1 VLFDLDK
8 KTHLVVRRI
17 EDRGATHVIFD
28 DYRDKNG
35 AKLPYR
41 MRVYQADGRIEE
53 VVFEDYLIDE
63 KIDGAVFE
71 EFRPKPKE

>member
-1 VLFDLDK
+1 MARYFNVQRPPQLKFEDLK
-8 KTHLVVRRI
+8 GVVNTRI
-17 EDRGATHVIFD
+17 
-28 DYRDKNG
+28 YYNQ
-35 AKLPYR
+35 LPYR
-41 MRVYQADGRIEE
+41 MRTYQGDGRTEE